1 MMIPIGKP
9 LIGTEEKK
17 AVIDV
22 LDSGMIASG
31 SVVHEFEKEFAAFIG
46 SRACIMTTS
55 GTTALEV
62 GLRALGIGPG
72 DKVLT
77 TPFSFIAST
86 NSIIYTGAQPI
97 FADIDPRTF
106 NISASAIEK
115 ALQENAEIKTLL
127 IVHLF
132 GQACNMDEI
141 MPLVEK
147 YDLTLVEDCAQSH
160 GALWKGKT
168 VGTFGRLG
176 CFSFYPTKN
185 MTTGEGG
192 AIVTSDPEIE
202 KNCRLLINHGMEVR
216 YHHDRIGYNYRMTN
230 IAAAIG
236 RCQLKKLDSYNDIRI
251 QTGNYFNEH
260 ISNPLVTTPYI
271 QDGVKHVF
279 HQYTVKIAAGRR
291 DDFVRYLEA
300 NQIGYGI
307 FYPLTIPEQNCYSEM
322 NFPKAWVAADEVKMQ
337 VVSLPVHPALTRA
350 DIETIVRVVN
360 SFK

>member
-1 MMIPIGKP
+1 MIPIGKP
-9 LIGTEEKK
+9 LIGDEEKK
-17 AVIDV
+17 AVMDV

-31 SVVHEFEKEFAAFIG
+31 SVVHAFENEFAEYIG
-46 SRACIMTTS
+46 AKACIATTS

-86 NSIIYTGAQPI
+86 NSILYTGADAV

-106 NISASAIEK
+106 NLSAEAVEK
-115 ALQENAEIKTLL
+115 ALQENPGIKALQ

-147 YDLTLVEDCAQSH
+147 YHLILIEDCAQSH
-160 GALWKGKT
+160 GAQWKGKA
-168 VGTFGRLG
+168 VGTFGSLG

-192 AIVTSDPEIE
+192 AVVTSDPELE
-202 KNCRLLINHGMEVR
+202 KQCRLLINHGMEVR
-216 YHHDRIGYNYRMTN
+216 YYHDQIGYNYRMTN

-236 RCQLKKLDSYNDIRI
+236 RCQLKKLDAFNQMRI
-251 QTGNYFNEH
+251 QTAAYFSQNMR
-260 ISNPLVTTPYI
+260 NPLITPPFV
-271 QDGVKHVF
+271 QDGAKHIF
-279 HQYTVKIAAGRR
+279 HQYTLKVADGRR
-291 DDFVRYLEA
+291 DDFVRHLETR
-300 NQIGYGI
+300 NIGYGV
-307 FYPLTIPEQNCYSEM
+307 FYPLTIPEQKCYADRG
-322 NFPKAWVAADEVKMQ
+322 FPARWQTADDVKQQ
-337 VVSLPVHPALTRA
+337 VVSLPVHPALSQA
-350 DIETIVRVVN
+350 DKDAIVEAVN
-360 SFK
+360 QFR